1 LRGNRHPSRN
11 TEEAEGG
18 RKLIIKDMNPVSGRA
33 TRRHFTTGAL
43 KVLALTLAAALLFV
57 SGCRQREEPK
67 KIDIAH
73 RDPPAAEATDFSR
86 PPIRIAV
93 GAMLVPEKGFLYYKE
108 LLDFIAEKIGRPIKI
123 VDRESYA
130 EINDLLKEGNIES
143 AFVCSG
149 PYVEG
154 HDTFGLELLAVPVAY
169 GRPVYYSY
177 ILAHKDSPVA
187 DVEGLRGKSFA
198 FTDPHSNTGKL
209 VPTHLLA
216 TMGETPASYFSKT
229 IFTYAHDKSIVAVA
243 EKLVDGAAVDSLI
256 WDYAD
261 KTDPQYTS
269 KTKIIWKS
277 PAYGIPPVVVRKD
290 LDGETKERLR
300 EIFLSLHEEERGRR
314 ILKGLMIDRFIPGED
329 SLYDSIRDM
338 KRFKAE
344 SNDSAEN

>member
-1 LRGNRHPSRN
+1 M
-11 TEEAEGG
+11 
-18 RKLIIKDMNPVSGRA
+18 KLGPGWA
-33 TRRHFTTGAL
+33 TRHLCTAGARKML
-43 KVLALTLAAALLFV
+43 VLTLASALLLV

-67 KIDIAH
+67 KIDIDH
-73 RDPPAAEATDFSR
+73 RDPPVAAEATDFSLT
-86 PPIRIAV
+86 PIRIAV

-108 LLDFIAEKIGRPIKI
+108 LLDFVAEKIGRAIKI

-130 EINDLLKEGNIES
+130 EINDLLREGDIES

-169 GRPVYYSY
+169 GRPVYYAY
-177 ILAHKDSPVA
+177 IITHKDSPIE
-187 DVEGLRGKSFA
+187 DIEGLRDKSFA

-216 TMGETPASYFSKT
+216 TMGETPESYFSKT
-229 IFTYAHDKSIVAVA
+229 TFTYAHDKSIVAVA

-261 KTDPQYTS
+261 RTEPQYTS

-277 PAYGIPPVVVRKD
+277 PACGIPPVVVRKD

-300 EIFLSLHEEERGRR
+300 EIFLSLHEEERGRQ
-314 ILKGLMIDRFIPGED
+314 ILQKLMIDRFIPGED

-338 KRFKAE
+338 KRFKA
-344 SNDSAEN
+344 DSAGN